1 MEFSKKIQELRNKN
15 KLTQEQFAEKLYV
28 SRTAV
33 SKWESGKGY
42 PSIDSLKYISKIFNV
57 SIDELLSNEEIIDIA
72 KNENTSNIE
81 KINNLVYGLLDIMS
95 ILFIFLP
102 LYGQKIGEKFYTVS
116 LISCTDIGNTI
127 KTIYFITLIF
137 ISIIG
142 IVEIVYN
149 FIDDKK
155 IRIIVNIVSLIIQTI
170 AILFFVMTRQPYA
183 TSIMFMILIIKMS
196 LIIKDNF
203 NKGTEGADEFRIPD
217 YNITGVFL
225 QPNSVAN
232 KSINAG
238 LPNITGY
245 ISGDD
250 YKMASIG
257 GAFYYSGTASG
268 QHCET
273 VGGSFNII
281 QFNASRISTIY
292 GKSATVQPPSKT
304 VQICIRYK

>member
-127 KTIYFITLIF
+127 KEICNMADFVITTGGASVGDKDLIKEAIDEIDGEKLF
-137 ISIIG
+137 WKIKIKPGSSVLCSKYNNTVIISLSGNPTAALTTFELLARTSLEKISGGGKIEIKREKAVLLNDFNKKSPQRRFLRGQLQYMDGKQCVYITQVKSGNGILSSTLNSNCIIELEAG
-142 IVEIVYN
+142 N
-149 FIDDKK
+149 AG
-155 IRIIVNIVSLIIQTI
+155 VSQGTM
-170 AILFFVMTRQPYA
+170 VD
-183 TSIMFMILIIKMS
+183 IIK
-196 LIIKDNF
+196 F
-203 NKGTEGADEFRIPD
+203 
-217 YNITGVFL
+217 
-225 QPNSVAN
+225 
-232 KSINAG
+232 
-238 LPNITGY
+238 
-245 ISGDD
+245 
-250 YKMASIG
+250 
-257 GAFYYSGTASG
+257 
-268 QHCET
+268 
-273 VGGSFNII
+273 
-281 QFNASRISTIY
+281 
-292 GKSATVQPPSKT
+292 
-304 VQICIRYK
+304 

>member
-116 LISCTDIGNTI
+116 LISC
-127 KTIYFITLIF
+127 FISVDTLYSIF
-137 ISIIG
+137 ISLISSG
-142 IVEIVYN
+142 L
-149 FIDDKK
+149 D
-155 IRIIVNIVSLIIQTI
+155 SLI
-170 AILFFVMTRQPYA
+170 LR
-183 TSIMFMILIIKMS
+183 
-196 LIIKDNF
+196 NF
-203 NKGTEGADEFRIPD
+203 
-217 YNITGVFL
+217 
-225 QPNSVAN
+225 
-232 KSINAG
+232 
-238 LPNITGY
+238 
-245 ISGDD
+245 
-250 YKMASIG
+250 
-257 GAFYYSGTASG
+257 
-268 QHCET
+268 
-273 VGGSFNII
+273 SF
-281 QFNASRISTIY
+281 T
-292 GKSATVQPPSKT
+292 
-304 VQICIRYK
+304 

>member
-42 PSIDSLKYISKIFNV
+42 PSIDSLKDISKIFNV

-81 KINNLVYGLLDIMS
+81 KINNGLLDIMI

-203 NKGTEGADEFRIPD
+203 NKKK
-217 YNITGVFL
+217 VL
-225 QPNSVAN
+225 
-232 KSINAG
+232 
-238 LPNITGY
+238 
-245 ISGDD
+245 
-250 YKMASIG
+250 
-257 GAFYYSGTASG
+257 
-268 QHCET
+268 
-273 VGGSFNII
+273 
-281 QFNASRISTIY
+281 
-292 GKSATVQPPSKT
+292 
-304 VQICIRYK
+304 

>member
-1 MEFSKKIQELRNKN
+1 MI
-15 KLTQEQFAEKLYV
+15 
-28 SRTAV
+28 
-33 SKWESGKGY
+33 
-42 PSIDSLKYISKIFNV
+42 
-57 SIDELLSNEEIIDIA
+57 
-72 KNENTSNIE
+72 
-81 KINNLVYGLLDIMS
+81 

-102 LYGQKIGEKFYTVS
+102 LYGQIIVEKFYWVS

-203 NKGTEGADEFRIPD
+203 NKKK
-217 YNITGVFL
+217 VL
-225 QPNSVAN
+225 
-232 KSINAG
+232 
-238 LPNITGY
+238 
-245 ISGDD
+245 
-250 YKMASIG
+250 
-257 GAFYYSGTASG
+257 
-268 QHCET
+268 
-273 VGGSFNII
+273 
-281 QFNASRISTIY
+281 
-292 GKSATVQPPSKT
+292 
-304 VQICIRYK
+304 

>member
-81 KINNLVYGLLDIMS
+81 KINNLVYGLLDIMI

-127 KTIYFITLIF
+127 KT
-137 ISIIG
+137 IIG

-203 NKGTEGADEFRIPD
+203 NKKK
-217 YNITGVFL
+217 VL
-225 QPNSVAN
+225 
-232 KSINAG
+232 
-238 LPNITGY
+238 
-245 ISGDD
+245 
-250 YKMASIG
+250 
-257 GAFYYSGTASG
+257 
-268 QHCET
+268 
-273 VGGSFNII
+273 
-281 QFNASRISTIY
+281 
-292 GKSATVQPPSKT
+292 
-304 VQICIRYK
+304 

>member
-142 IVEIVYN
+142 IVEIVFN
-149 FIDDKK
+149 F
-155 IRIIVNIVSLIIQTI
+155 VSLIIQTI

-203 NKGTEGADEFRIPD
+203 NKKK
-217 YNITGVFL
+217 VL
-225 QPNSVAN
+225 
-232 KSINAG
+232 
-238 LPNITGY
+238 
-245 ISGDD
+245 
-250 YKMASIG
+250 
-257 GAFYYSGTASG
+257 
-268 QHCET
+268 
-273 VGGSFNII
+273 
-281 QFNASRISTIY
+281 
-292 GKSATVQPPSKT
+292 
-304 VQICIRYK
+304 

>member
-81 KINNLVYGLLDIMS
+81 KINNLVYGLLDIMI

-102 LYGQKIGEKFYTVS
+102 LYGQKIGEKFYTLS

-203 NKGTEGADEFRIPD
+203 NKKK
-217 YNITGVFL
+217 VL
-225 QPNSVAN
+225 
-232 KSINAG
+232 
-238 LPNITGY
+238 
-245 ISGDD
+245 
-250 YKMASIG
+250 
-257 GAFYYSGTASG
+257 
-268 QHCET
+268 
-273 VGGSFNII
+273 
-281 QFNASRISTIY
+281 
-292 GKSATVQPPSKT
+292 
-304 VQICIRYK
+304 